1 MTLPPIPDSLDA
13 IDSMVIAE
21 FDADGELI
29 YANAGMRRLTVDN
42 TSHPWHVF
50 AEPLL
55 TTFTLP
61 RRGTAVLFEGHL
73 TVNGPGDR
81 ISALRGCIGHLEA
94 VQPLVVDVAENA
106 FAAAFRDPRFP
117 ALTAREWPDVEVH
130 LSILTPAQ
138 PITFVDEPDLLAQ
151 LRPGEDGLILED
163 GPNRGTFLPSVWE
176 SLPDAGQFLTQLKRK
191 AGLAANH
198 WSEQLRIYRYG
209 TESFG
214 DADVA

>member
-1 MTLPPIPDSLDA
+1 MSSTDTNAPLARELRARLIGVARDS
-13 IDSMVIAE
+13 IAHGL
-21 FDADGELI
+21 AHG
-29 YANAGMRRLTVDN
+29 R
-42 TSHPWHVF
+42 
-50 AEPLL
+50 PL
-55 TTFTLP
+55 
-61 RRGTAVLFEGHL
+61 AVLVSEYPPALKAMRASFVTLQIG
-73 TVNGPGDR
+73 G
-81 ISALRGCIGHLEA
+81 ALRGCIGHLEA